1 MPAVSAKLYE
11 LSVMVWKGEDP
22 PSHWLRGILVS
33 IWKTGRYPRSDL
45 DNHRGISLLTWTGK
59 VLSVCLNDR
68 LMKVTQQAVDPAQA
82 GFTPARS
89 CDDVTFAIRRI
100 IEDYIRAPENPLS
113 EFYDVD

>member
-1 MPAVSAKLYE
+1 MAE
-11 LSVMVWKGEDP
+11 ISVMVWKGEDP

-68 LMKVTQQAVDPAQA
+68 LTKVAQQAVDAGQVVRRRDIYNQA
-82 GFTPARS
+82 HH
-89 CDDVTFAIRRI
+89 
-100 IEDYIRAPENPLS
+100 
-113 EFYDVD
+113 